1 MAFARIHEEY
11 PDSEYHLIGD
21 GPQRSALER
30 LAVNLGVADRVRF
43 WGRLPRGQALARLAA
58 CSVLVHPSLHD
69 SGGWVCLEA
78 MAAGLPVI
86 CLDLGGP
93 SLLVSEESGFVI
105 PALTPEQV
113 VGDIAGVLASLAHD
127 PGLGSRMGGAGRKRM
142 EQYFDWDVKGGQMQR
157 IYEEHVGR

>member
-1 MAFARIHEEY
+1 
-11 PDSEYHLIGD
+11 
-21 GPQRSALER
+21 
-30 LAVNLGVADRVRF
+30 
-43 WGRLPRGQALARLAA
+43 
-58 CSVLVHPSLHD
+58 
-69 SGGWVCLEA
+69 